1 MCATD
6 SACRDPRRALFAFPG
21 VMPAAPPPLPYP
33 TRPPVV
39 RVEEPPTASWA
50 RPAPGPRPRQASPS
64 RVLDLL
70 AFGVLYPAC
79 GLLLVYLVITLLA
92 GG

>member
-1 MCATD
+1 
-6 SACRDPRRALFAFPG
+6 
-21 VMPAAPPPLPYP
+21 MPAPPPPPPYP

-50 RPAPGPRPRQASPS
+50 RPAPGPRPRQVPASG
-64 RVLDLL
+64 RLVDVL
-70 AFGVLYPAC
+70 AFVVLYPAC